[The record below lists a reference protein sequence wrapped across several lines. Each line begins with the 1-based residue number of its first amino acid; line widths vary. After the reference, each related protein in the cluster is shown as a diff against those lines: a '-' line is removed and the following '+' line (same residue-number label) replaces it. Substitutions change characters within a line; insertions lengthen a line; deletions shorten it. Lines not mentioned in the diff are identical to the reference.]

1 MRPYIRAI
9 QCFLTGQCCP
19 IEYTWAICTV
29 KKKAFIVIVYTEQRH
44 RIAPYI
50 CIAPKKL
57 SVYLYTRLALVK
69 TQWRYVWEVKAHK
82 SNMTVVALVYMMSSV
97 QLYLLPPFYLLF
109 YLYFLVFTFFG
120 GAFVLLLCLS
130 CGLVHTRE
138 RERGKKK
145 ERLKKKGRIKRK
157 NDEHWYSMLQNIIPE
172 NYGNFLL
179 KNHLP
184 LLSGSA
190 LV

>member
-1 MRPYIRAI
+1 MRPYIRGI

-69 TQWRYVWEVKAHK
+69 TQWHYVWEVKAHK
-82 SNMTVVALVYMMSSV
+82 
-97 QLYLLPPFYLLF
+97 LYLLPPFYLLF
-109 YLYFLVFTFFG
+109 YLYFLVFTFLGGGFCFVVMPWLWFG
-120 GAFVLLLCLS
+120 T
-130 CGLVHTRE
+130 HTRE
-138 RERGKKK
+138 RGGKKER